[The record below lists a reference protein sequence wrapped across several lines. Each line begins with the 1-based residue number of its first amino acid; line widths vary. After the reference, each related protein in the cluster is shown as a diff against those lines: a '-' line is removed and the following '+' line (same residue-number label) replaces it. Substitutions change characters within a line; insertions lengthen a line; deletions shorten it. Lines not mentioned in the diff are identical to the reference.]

1 MFIYKLCLIAVTVS
15 IISLTA
21 ECPHS
26 QMKYCPDPH
35 RQRREVAWKF
45 RTRKFLTRKPQWDR
59 CMAIGS
65 PGISHGSSA
74 PAEVHR
80 VSIGFQLSYSPDTS
94 KGYGYGLPVDAT
106 GFF

>member
-1 MFIYKLCLIAVTVS
+1 MG
-15 IISLTA
+15 LTA
-21 ECPHS
+21 ECTHS
-26 QMKYCPDPH
+26 QMKCCPDPH

-65 PGISHGSSA
+65 PGISRASSA